1 MHCSHCST
9 VIDILEELTR
19 EMRAVQ
25 FPLSSRVSRKDCR
38 PYPVGILTFGEFFFY
53 IASARLAWSKYG
65 VTLLR
70 IVQCFTDY
78 CFDRWM

>member
-38 PYPVGILTFGEFFFY
+38 PYPVGILTFGEFFFLHRFCSVSLVQVWGNSTPY
-53 IASARLAWSKYG
+53 STVLYG
-65 VTLLR
+65 LLL
-70 IVQCFTDY
+70 
-78 CFDRWM
+78 